1 MFTVRS
7 FKYPLTVR
15 RENFFL
21 FSAPTFINLAPVTTV
36 PKIHCCSRQSF
47 NINISQDTYFAF
59 HQQVLSSIK
68 RLDEKFHYTGS
79 SRDAEAWKL
88 ARFLYFCSQGGMV
101 HPG

>member
-7 FKYPLTVR
+7 FKYLFTVR
-15 RENFFL
+15 RENFFS

-36 PKIHCCSRQSF
+36 PKIRCCSRQSF

-88 ARFLYFCSQGGMV
+88 ARFLYLCSQGGMV
-101 HPG
+101 HPS